1 MIGLPRKKGAHGT
14 LSRRLAIAFAAVAA
28 LTMLLAAGIL
38 WFIWLGQFDA
48 YVEEQLQETAN
59 GAAQMLSNS
68 YTQSGGWSLD
78 AFSQLPRYGMLSGLA
93 LQVLDAKGSVIYDD
107 STALNLREHAM
118 LGPPVNAT
126 DPQGP
131 VVSSPVVTDGDVV
144 GLVRVWS
151 LSPQGLLTD
160 NDLRFR
166 RSSAFGLAAAG
177 VFAVLFASFAGL
189 WFAMS
194 LVRPIDRITA
204 TAQALA
210 DGDPDARTGIDGD
223 DAISVLGRTFDEMA
237 DAIEADREMERRL
250 TADVAHELRTPL
262 QAIQATVEAMQDG
275 VYPADPEHLQIVRDE
290 TVRLSRLTAGI
301 LELTR
306 LERGSVTMRF
316 EMVDVADPVL
326 AALDA
331 HRALLD
337 ATGLTVDERVE
348 RGLAVHGDRDRLVQA
363 VGNLLSNAAR
373 YSGTGGTVTVAVR
386 RDGARALIEVADT
399 GIGIAEE
406 DLERVFSRFWRAD
419 AARDRAS
426 GGLGIGLSVVREIVE
441 RHGGSVEAARRE
453 GGGSVFTIR
462 LPLVVTA

>member
-1 MIGLPRKKGAHGT
+1 MIGLPRKKGPHGT

-210 DGDPDARTGIDGD
+210 DGDRDARTGFDGD
-223 DAISVLGRTFDEMA
+223 DAISMLGRTFDEMA
-237 DAIEADREMERRL
+237 DSIEADREMERRL

-316 EMVDVADPVL
+316 EMMDVADPVL

-337 ATGLTVDERVE
+337 ATGLAIDERIE
-348 RGLAVHGDRDRLVQA
+348 RGLRVHGDRDRLVQA
-363 VGNLLSNAAR
+363 IGNLLSNAAR
-373 YSGTGGTVTVAVR
+373 YSADGGTVTVGVR

-453 GGGSVFTIR
+453 GGGSVFTIK